1 MTEPFRN
8 LAFGTGGAKKKKVL
22 VKVDNAN
29 HGTSYLEDKDLYINE
44 LAKFFNVQ

>member
-22 VKVDNAN
+22 VKVPDLKLQVYMFEIC
-29 HGTSYLEDKDLYINE
+29 YL
-44 LAKFFNVQ
+44 LAE